1 MQKLLKEKLKNSR
14 KLIFAQTYE
23 ESNKNNK
30 YKKSKKKLKKYCK
43 PKKTV

>member
-1 MQKLLKEKLKNSR
+1 MQKILKEKLKNSR
-14 KLIFAQTYE
+14 KLIFAQTFE
-23 ESNKNNK
+23 DKNNK